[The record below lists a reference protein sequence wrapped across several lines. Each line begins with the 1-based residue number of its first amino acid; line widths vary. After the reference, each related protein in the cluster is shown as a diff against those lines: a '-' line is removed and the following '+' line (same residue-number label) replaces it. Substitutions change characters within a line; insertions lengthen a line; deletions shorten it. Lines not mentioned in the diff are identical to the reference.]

1 MCIFH
6 KAFSMRNIVLIICLI
21 TFPILILGQEEQKS
35 IESLQKA
42 LEKSLP
48 DSVRLQSLRLVTQ
61 QLLETDPE
69 QAIRYGR
76 HFLNLSIGIKDVSSQ
91 ALAYQYLGVAFH
103 KINNY
108 NKADSL
114 LQQSLAIFES
124 LKDLSGISKTC
135 ELLGSV
141 DSDQGLF
148 DLALIHFFK
157 TLSIHIQENDSVALS
172 GTLNRIGREFN
183 NMGEF
188 AKGRDYFLDALS
200 IQTQIGRNE
209 DYPHI
214 LDNLGL
220 SEYHAQDYLKSLS
233 HLEEAE
239 RVFLQSKDWAGLANT
254 YYLQGLCYTQ
264 IGNSSRAFETFARA
278 SEIKEQ
284 LNDKRG
290 VVEVMLG
297 KARVYLNSQGIQEAL
312 LIVDS
317 ALVMSYLY
325 GMSDVEQNALLTLA
339 DIRHKM
345 GQHDDRAQLLDRY
358 IRLTD
363 SLNAIQ
369 NLKEVASA
377 ENNYILSEKQRELDL
392 LSQQE
397 RLNLLKARKNR
408 IIASFL
414 LVFLFVLALFLF
426 IIIRRSFTIRT
437 LNQELNKHKS
447 ELEEKIKE
455 RTLDLE
461 IAIEHAQQSDKLKS
475 YFLGNLS
482 HEIRTPLNGIMGF
495 AELLLEVNQ
504 NQLTHDYAKQIL
516 DSGEQLLSIIDRI
529 LQLSKLQAGTVNV
542 FTETFDP
549 IAMLRSMHPRIQT
562 MSSEAESSV
571 PVVLKVNPASGK
583 PIRINSDQ
591 DLIMEVLF
599 YLINNSIKFTETGK
613 ITYGLELS
621 GDTLKFYV
629 KDTGIGISP
638 DNIERIFTPFDQV
651 EDVLT
656 KTRRGVGL
664 GIPLSSQIIRLL
676 GSELKVSSQPGKGS
690 TFTFAFPVLET

>member
-35 IESLQKA
+35 IDSLQKA

-48 DSVRLQSLRLVTQ
+48 DSVRLQSLRLVTR

-91 ALAYQYLGVAFH
+91 ALANQYLGIAYH

-114 LQQSLAIFES
+114 LQQSLAIYES
-124 LKDLSGISKTC
+124 LNDLSGISKTC
-135 ELLGSV
+135 ELLGLV

-172 GTLNRIGREFN
+172 GTLNKIGREFN

-188 AKGRDYFLDALS
+188 AKGRNYFLDALS
-200 IQTQIGRNE
+200 IQNQIGRNE

-239 RVFLQSKDWAGLANT
+239 RVFLQSTDLAGLAST
-254 YYLQGLCYTQ
+254 FYHQGLCYTQ

-447 ELEEKIKE
+447 ELEQMIKE

-461 IAIEHAQQSDKLKS
+461 IAIEQAQQSDKLKS

-495 AELLLEVNQ
+495 AELLLEANLNQ
-504 NQLTHDYAKQIL
+504 PTHAYANQIL

-542 FTETFDP
+542 SPQTFDP

-562 MSSEAESSV
+562 MSSAAESSV
-571 PVVLKVNPASGK
+571 PVVLKVNPSSGK
-583 PIRINSDQ
+583 PIQINSDQ
-591 DLIMEVLF
+591 NLIMDVLF
-599 YLINNSIKFTETGK
+599 YLINNSIKFTDTGK
-613 ITYGLELS
+613 ITYGFELS
-621 GDTLKFYV
+621 GNTLKFYV
-629 KDTGIGISP
+629 KDTGIGIAP
-638 DNIERIFTPFDQV
+638 DNIERIFTPFDPV

-676 GSELKVSSQPGKGS
+676 GSELKVSSEPGKGS